1 MSQSLNLN
9 QGSGKRIEYYYS
21 KIKERE

>member
-1 MSQSLNLN
+1 MSQTLNLN
-9 QGSGKRIEYYYS
+9 QGTGKRIEYYYS

>member
-9 QGSGKRIEYYYS
+9 QGTGKRIEYYYS